1 MLVNNHS
8 QNLKEVM
15 MKKVVIVGA
24 GAQGN
29 VISGILAKA
38 PEVSKIMLVD
48 LDVERATEVAQTL
61 NSDKIQVEKADASNK
76 TQLIEI
82 FKKDQ
87 YDLVVNATLMTFNR
101 QVIEA
106 ALEAGSHY
114 IDMASDE
121 FLPEKDGKQ
130 YIVEQLEY
138 ADEFE
143 KKGLMANILAGGD
156 SGLVNVMAKEAVDE
170 LDEVDYIGIKD
181 YGVVSCDEPVAMW
194 SFQTYLEDCADDA
207 IYWEDGQ
214 YKWAK
219 PFTGEEEYYFPAPL
233 DIKGKVFYHNHEEP
247 LTIPAFIGKPVKYVD
262 FKMGDPDSATWEF
275 LLKGL
280 NLMDDEAVEIKGRKV
295 SVKDVFCNQLPI
307 TLTPKKCIELVKEKK
322 IQSQAVLAVD
332 VKGTKAGKKL
342 HYKMWTDS
350 PNIEK
355 ACSLIPGTNDVSWI
369 TSVPASVL
377 SLMILR
383 GQIKRTGV
391 FPCEVLNEE
400 ERKIFFEGIKE
411 WDVTVH
417 KQVTTDIA

>member
-1 MLVNNHS
+1 
-8 QNLKEVM
+8 
-15 MKKVVIVGA
+15 MKKVIIVGA

-29 VISGILAKA
+29 VICGILAKA
-38 PEVSKIMLVD
+38 QEVDKIMLVD
-48 LDVERATEVAQTL
+48 LDIERAAEVAEYI
-61 NSDKIQVEKADASNK
+61 NSDKIGVEKADASDK
-76 TQLIEI
+76 AQLVEL
-82 FKKDQ
+82 FKNGS

-101 QVIEA
+101 QIIEA
-106 ALEAGSHY
+106 ALEAGSNY

-121 FLPEKDGKQ
+121 FLPEKNGKQ
-130 YIVEQLEY
+130 YLVEQLEY

-143 KKGLMANILAGGD
+143 KKGLTANILAGGD
-156 SGLVNVMAKEAVDE
+156 SGLVNVMAREAVDE

-181 YGVVSCDEPVAMW
+181 FGVVTCDEPVAMW
-194 SFQTYLEDCADDA
+194 SFQTYLEDCADKA

-214 YKWAK
+214 YKWAE
-219 PFTGEEEYYFPAPL
+219 PFTGEEEYFFPAPL
-233 DIKGKVFYHNHEEP
+233 NVTGKVFYHNHEEP
-247 LTIPAFIGKPVKYVD
+247 LTIPQFIGKPVKYVD

-275 LLKGL
+275 LLSGL
-280 NLMDDEAVEIKGRKV
+280 KLLDTEPVDIKGSSV
-295 SVKDVFCNQLPI
+295 SPKDVFCKQLPK
-307 TLTPKKCIELVKEKK
+307 TLTPAKCIELVKEKR

-332 VKGTKAGKKL
+332 VKGIKAGKKL

-369 TSVPASVL
+369 TSVPASIL

-391 FPCEVLNEE
+391 FPCEVLNKK

-411 WDVTVH
+411 WDVIIH
-417 KQVTTDIA
+417 KQITSDIV

>member
-1 MLVNNHS
+1 M
-8 QNLKEVM
+8 KEVC
-15 MKKVVIVGA
+15 MKKVMIVGA

-29 VISGILAKA
+29 VIAGILAKA
-38 PEVSKIMLVD
+38 EDVSRIMLVD
-48 LDVERATEVAQTL
+48 LDVERAAEVAEYL
-61 NSDKIQVEKADASNK
+61 KSDKIQVEKADASNK
-76 TQLIEI
+76 AQLVEL
-82 FKKDQ
+82 FKKDD

-101 QVIEA
+101 QIIEA
-106 ALEAGSHY
+106 SLETGSHY

-130 YIVEQLEY
+130 YLTEQLEY
-138 ADEFE
+138 AEEFE

-181 YGVVSCDEPVAMW
+181 YGVVTCDEPVAMW
-194 SFQTYLEDCADDA
+194 SFQTYLEDCADKA
-207 IYWEDGQ
+207 IYWEDSQ
-214 YKWAK
+214 YKWAE

-233 DIKGKVFYHNHEEP
+233 NLTGKVFYHNHEEP
-247 LTIPAFIGKPVKYVD
+247 LTIPQFIGKPVKYVD

-275 LLKGL
+275 LLEGLKLMNEDVVDVKGS
-280 NLMDDEAVEIKGRKV
+280 KV
-295 SVKDVFCNQLPI
+295 SVKDVFCKQLPK
-307 TLTPKKCIELVKEKK
+307 TLTPKKCIDLVKEKRV
-322 IQSQAVLAVD
+322 QSQAVLAVD

-350 PNIEK
+350 PDIEK
-355 ACSLIPGTNDVSWI
+355 ACSMIPGTSDVSWI
-369 TSVPASVL
+369 TSVPASIL

-391 FPCEVLNEE
+391 FPCEVLNKE

-411 WDVTVH
+411 WEVIIH
-417 KQVTTDIA
+417 KQITSDIV

>member
-1 MLVNNHS
+1 
-8 QNLKEVM
+8 
-15 MKKVVIVGA
+15 MKKVIIVGA

-29 VISGILAKA
+29 VICGILSKA
-38 PEVSKIMLVD
+38 PEVGKIMLVD
-48 LDVERATEVAQTL
+48 LDIERAAEVAKYI
-61 NSDKIQVEKADASNK
+61 NSDKVEVEKADASNK
-76 TQLIEI
+76 AELTEL
-82 FKKDQ
+82 FKKGG

-101 QVIEA
+101 QIIEA
-106 ALEAGSHY
+106 SLEAGSNY

-130 YIVEQLEY
+130 YLVEQLEY

-181 YGVVSCDEPVAMW
+181 FGVVSCDEPVAMW
-194 SFQTYLEDCADDA
+194 SFQTYLEDCHDKA

-214 YKWAK
+214 YKWAE

-233 DIKGKVFYHNHEEP
+233 NVTGKVFYHNHEEP

-275 LLKGL
+275 LLEGL
-280 NLMDDEAVEIKGRKV
+280 KLLDTTPIDIKGCSV
-295 SVKDVFCNQLPI
+295 SPKDVFCKQLPK
-307 TLTPKKCIELVKEKK
+307 TLTPEKCIELVKGKK

-350 PNIEK
+350 PDIEK
-355 ACSLIPGTNDVSWI
+355 ACAMIPGTNDVSWI
-369 TSVPASVL
+369 TSVPASICA
-377 SLMILR
+377 LMMIR

-391 FPCEVLNEE
+391 FPCEVFNEE

-411 WDVTVH
+411 WDVIVH
-417 KQVTTDIA
+417 KQITSDIA

>member
-1 MLVNNHS
+1 
-8 QNLKEVM
+8 

-38 PEVSKIMLVD
+38 PEVGKILLTD
-48 LDVERATEVAQTL
+48 LDVARATEVAQTI
-61 NSDKIQVEKADASNK
+61 NSDKIEVEKADASNK
-76 TQLIEI
+76 AQLVEL

-106 ALEAGSHY
+106 SLEAGSHY

-138 ADEFE
+138 AEEFE

-170 LDEVDYIGIKD
+170 LDDVDYIGIKD
-181 YGVVSCDEPVAMW
+181 YGVVTCDEPVAMW

-275 LLKGL
+275 LLEGL
-280 NLMDDEAVEIKGRKV
+280 KLMDDETVSIKGSQV

-332 VKGTKAGKKL
+332 VKGTRNGQKL

-383 GQIKRTGV
+383 GQLKRTGV
-391 FPCEVLNEE
+391 FPCEVLNKE
-400 ERKIFFEGIKE
+400 ERDIFFKGIKE
-411 WDVTVH
+411 WEVTVH
-417 KQVTTDIA
+417 KQVTSEIV

>member
-1 MLVNNHS
+1 
-8 QNLKEVM
+8 
-15 MKKVVIVGA
+15 MKKVIIVGA

-38 PEVSKIMLVD
+38 PEVGKIMLVD
-48 LDVERATEVAQTL
+48 LDIERASEVAQYIH
-61 NSDKIQVEKADASNK
+61 SDKIEVEKVDASSK
-76 TQLIEI
+76 DQLVAL
-82 FKKDQ
+82 FKKGG

-101 QVIEA
+101 QIIEA

-114 IDMASDE
+114 IDMASNE

-130 YIVEQLEY
+130 YLVEQLEY
-138 ADEFE
+138 AEEFE

-156 SGLVNVMAKEAVDE
+156 SGLVNVMAKDAVDE

-181 YGVVSCDEPVAMW
+181 FGVVTCDEPVAMW
-194 SFQTYLEDCADDA
+194 SFQTYLEDCADEA

-214 YKWAK
+214 YKWAQ
-219 PFTGEEEYYFPAPL
+219 PFSGEEEYYFPAPL
-233 DIKGKVFYHNHEEP
+233 NLTGKVFYHNHEEP
-247 LTIPAFIGKPVKYVD
+247 LTIPGFIGKPVKYVD

-280 NLMDDEAVEIKGRKV
+280 NLMDDETIDIKGSKV
-295 SVKDVFCNQLPI
+295 SVKDVFCNQLPK
-307 TLTPKKCIELVKEKK
+307 TLTPKKCIDLVKNKK

-369 TSVPASVL
+369 TSVPASIL

-391 FPCEVLNEE
+391 FPCEVFNKE
-400 ERKIFFEGIKE
+400 ERKIFFQGIKE
-411 WDVTVH
+411 WDVIIH
-417 KQVTTDIA
+417 KQITSEIV

>member
-1 MLVNNHS
+1 
-8 QNLKEVM
+8 
-15 MKKVVIVGA
+15 MKKVIIVGA

-29 VISGILAKA
+29 VIAGILARA
-38 PEVSKIMLVD
+38 EEVSKIMLVD
-48 LDVERATEVAQTL
+48 LDVERAAEVAEYL
-61 NSDKIQVEKADASNK
+61 NSDKIQVGKVDASDKN
-76 TQLIEI
+76 QLVGL
-82 FKKDQ
+82 FKKDD

-101 QVIEA
+101 QIIEA
-106 ALEAGSHY
+106 SLEVGSHY

-130 YIVEQLEY
+130 YLTEQFEY
-138 ADEFE
+138 AEEFE

-181 YGVVSCDEPVAMW
+181 YGVVTCDEPVAMW
-194 SFQTYLEDCADDA
+194 SFQTYLEDCADKA
-207 IYWEDGQ
+207 IYWEDGE
-214 YKWAK
+214 YKWAE

-233 DIKGKVFYHNHEEP
+233 NLTGKVFYHNHEEP
-247 LTIPAFIGKPVKYVD
+247 LTIPQFIGKPVKYVD

-275 LLKGL
+275 LLGGL
-280 NLMDDEAVEIKGRKV
+280 KLMDEEPVDVKGCKV
-295 SVKDVFCNQLPI
+295 SVKDVFCKQLPK
-307 TLTPKKCIELVKEKK
+307 TLTPKKCIDLVKEKK

-355 ACSLIPGTNDVSWI
+355 ACSMIPGTSDVSWI
-369 TSVPASVL
+369 TSVPASIL

-391 FPCEVLNEE
+391 FPCEVLNKE
-400 ERKIFFEGIKE
+400 ERKLFFEGIKE
-411 WDVTVH
+411 WEVTIH
-417 KQVTTDIA
+417 KQITSDIA

>member
-1 MLVNNHS
+1 
-8 QNLKEVM
+8 

-38 PEVSKIMLVD
+38 PEVGNIMLTD
-48 LDVERATEVAQTL
+48 LDVQRAAEVAQTIG
-61 NSDKIQVEKADASNK
+61 SDKIEVEKADASDK
-76 TQLIEI
+76 SQLAEL
-82 FKKDQ
+82 FQKGG

-114 IDMASDE
+114 IDMASNE

-143 KKGLMANILAGGD
+143 RQGLTANILAGGD

-181 YGVVSCDEPVAMW
+181 YGVVTCDEPVAMW
-194 SFQTYLEDCADDA
+194 SFQTYLEDCADEA

-219 PFTGEEEYYFPAPL
+219 PFTGEEEYYFPHPL

-275 LLKGL
+275 LLEGL
-280 NLMDDEAVEIKGRKV
+280 KLMDDEAVAVKNSQV
-295 SVKDVFCNQLPI
+295 SVKDVFCGQLPK

-332 VKGTKAGKKL
+332 VKGTSNGQKL

-383 GQIKRTGV
+383 GQLKRTGV
-391 FPCEVLNEE
+391 FPCEVLNKE
-400 ERKIFFEGIKE
+400 ERDIFFKGIKE
-411 WDVTVH
+411 WEVTVH
-417 KQVTTDIA
+417 KQVTSEMA

>member
-1 MLVNNHS
+1 
-8 QNLKEVM
+8 
-15 MKKVVIVGA
+15 MKKVIIVGA

-29 VISGILAKA
+29 VICGILAKA
-38 PEVSKIMLVD
+38 PEVSNIMLVD
-48 LDVERATEVAQTL
+48 LDVERASEVAQYL
-61 NSDKIQVEKADASNK
+61 ASDKIEVGKADASDK
-76 TQLIEI
+76 TQLVAL
-82 FKKDQ
+82 FKKGQ

-101 QVIEA
+101 QIIEA
-106 ALEAGSHY
+106 SLEAGSHY

-130 YIVEQLEY
+130 YLVEQLEY
-138 ADEFE
+138 AEEFE

-181 YGVVSCDEPVAMW
+181 YGVVTCDEPVAMW
-194 SFQTYLEDCADDA
+194 SFQTYLEDCNDQA

-214 YKWAK
+214 YKWAE

-233 DIKGKVFYHNHEEP
+233 NITGKVFYHNHEEP
-247 LTIPAFIGKPVKYVD
+247 LTIPKFIGKPVKYVD

-275 LLKGL
+275 LLAGL
-280 NLMDDEAVEIKGRKV
+280 KLMDEEPVDVKGGSV
-295 SVKDVFCNQLPI
+295 SPKDVFCKQLPK
-307 TLTPKKCIELVKEKK
+307 TLTPKKCVDLVKEKK

-332 VKGTKAGKKL
+332 VKGTKDGQKL

-355 ACSLIPGTNDVSWI
+355 ACSMIPGTSDVSWI
-369 TSVPASVL
+369 TSVPASIL

-391 FPCEVLNEE
+391 FPCEVFNKE
-400 ERKIFFEGIKE
+400 ERILFFEGIKE
-411 WDVTVH
+411 WDVVIH
-417 KQVTTDIA
+417 KQITSDIA

>member
-1 MLVNNHS
+1 
-8 QNLKEVM
+8 

-38 PEVSKIMLVD
+38 PEVGNIMLVD
-48 LDVERATEVAQTL
+48 LDVERAAEVAQTID
-61 NSDKIQVEKADASNK
+61 SDKIEYGKADASDKN
-76 TQLIEI
+76 QLADI
-82 FKKDQ
+82 FKKGG

-101 QVIEA
+101 PVIEA
-106 ALEAGSHY
+106 TLEAGSHY
-114 IDMASDE
+114 IDMASNE

-130 YIVEQLEY
+130 YLVEQLEY
-138 ADEFE
+138 AEEFE

-156 SGLVNVMAKEAVDE
+156 SGLVNVMAKEAADE

-181 YGVVSCDEPVAMW
+181 YGVVTCDEPVAMW
-194 SFQTYLEDCADDA
+194 SFQTYLEDCADEA

-214 YKWAK
+214 YKYAE
-219 PFTGEEEYYFPAPL
+219 PFTGEEDYYFPAPL

-275 LLKGL
+275 LLEGL
-280 NLMDDEAVEIKGRKV
+280 KLMDEEAVAIKGSNV

-307 TLTPKKCIELVKEKK
+307 TLTPKKCIDLVKAKK

-332 VKGTKAGKKL
+332 VKGTRAGKKL

-355 ACSLIPGTNDVSWI
+355 ACTLIPGTNDVSWI
-369 TSVPASVL
+369 TSVPASIL

-391 FPCEVLNEE
+391 FPCEVLNKE
-400 ERKIFFEGIKE
+400 ERNIFFAGIKE
-411 WDVTVH
+411 WEVTVH
-417 KQVTTDIA
+417 KQVTSDIA

>member
-1 MLVNNHS
+1 
-8 QNLKEVM
+8 
-15 MKKVVIVGA
+15 MKKVIIVGA

-29 VISGILAKA
+29 VIGGILAKA
-38 PEVSKIMLVD
+38 PEVSNIMLVD
-48 LDVERATEVAQTL
+48 LDVERASEVAQYL
-61 NSDKIQVEKADASNK
+61 ASDKIEVGKADASDK
-76 TQLIEI
+76 TQLVAL
-82 FKKDQ
+82 FKKGQ

-101 QVIEA
+101 QIIEA
-106 ALEAGSHY
+106 SLEAGSHY

-130 YIVEQLEY
+130 YLVEQLEY
-138 ADEFE
+138 AEEFE

-181 YGVVSCDEPVAMW
+181 YGVVTCDEPVAMW
-194 SFQTYLEDCADDA
+194 SFQTYLEDCNDEA

-214 YKWAK
+214 YKWAE

-233 DIKGKVFYHNHEEP
+233 NITGKVFYHNHEEP
-247 LTIPAFIGKPVKYVD
+247 LTIPKFIGKPVKYVD

-275 LLKGL
+275 LLAGL
-280 NLMDDEAVEIKGRKV
+280 KLMDEEPVDVKGGSV
-295 SVKDVFCNQLPI
+295 SPKDIFCKQLPK
-307 TLTPKKCIELVKEKK
+307 TLTPKKCVDLVKEKK

-332 VKGTKAGKKL
+332 VKGTKDGQKL

-355 ACSLIPGTNDVSWI
+355 ACSMIPGTSDVSWI
-369 TSVPASVL
+369 TSVPASIL

-391 FPCEVLNEE
+391 FPCEVFNKE
-400 ERKIFFEGIKE
+400 ERKLFFEGIKE
-411 WDVTVH
+411 WDVVIH
-417 KQVTTDIA
+417 KQITTDIA

>member
-1 MLVNNHS
+1 
-8 QNLKEVM
+8 
-15 MKKVVIVGA
+15 MKKVIIVGA

-29 VISGILAKA
+29 VICGILAKA
-38 PEVSKIMLVD
+38 PEVSEIMLVD
-48 LDVERATEVAQTL
+48 LDIERASEVAEYI
-61 NSDKIQVEKADASNK
+61 NSDKIQVETADASDK
-76 TQLIEI
+76 SQLAAL
-82 FKKDQ
+82 FAKGS

-101 QVIEA
+101 QIIEA
-106 ALEAGSHY
+106 ALESESHY

-130 YIVEQLEY
+130 YLVEQLEY
-138 ADEFE
+138 AEEFE
-143 KKGLMANILAGGD
+143 AKGLTANILAGGD

-181 YGVVSCDEPVAMW
+181 YGVVTCDEPVAMW
-194 SFQTYLEDCADDA
+194 SFQTYLEDCADKA
-207 IYWEDGQ
+207 IYWENGQ
-214 YKWAK
+214 YKWAE
-219 PFTGEEEYYFPAPL
+219 PFSGEEEYYFPAPL
-233 DIKGKVFYHNHEEP
+233 NLTGKVFYHNHEEP
-247 LTIPAFIGKPVKYVD
+247 LTIPKFIGKPVKYVD

-275 LLKGL
+275 LLGGL
-280 NLMDDEAVEIKGRKV
+280 KLMDTTPVDIKGNSV
-295 SVKDVFCNQLPI
+295 SPKEVFCNRLPK
-307 TLTPKKCIELVKEKK
+307 TLTPEKCIELVKENK
-322 IQSQAVLAVD
+322 ITSQAVLAVD

-391 FPCEVLNEE
+391 FPCEVFNKE
-400 ERKIFFEGIKE
+400 ERDIFFKGIKE
-411 WDVTVH
+411 WDVIIH
-417 KQVTTDIA
+417 KQITSDIA

>member
-1 MLVNNHS
+1 
-8 QNLKEVM
+8 
-15 MKKVVIVGA
+15 MKKVIIVGA

-29 VISGILAKA
+29 VIAGILAKA
-38 PEVSKIMLVD
+38 EEVSKIMLVD
-48 LDVERATEVAQTL
+48 LDVERAAEVAEYL
-61 NSDKIQVEKADASNK
+61 NSDKIQVDKADASDK
-76 TQLIEI
+76 DQLVGL
-82 FKKDQ
+82 FKKDD

-101 QVIEA
+101 QIIEA
-106 ALEAGSHY
+106 SLEAGSHY

-130 YIVEQLEY
+130 YLTEQFEY
-138 ADEFE
+138 AEEFE

-181 YGVVSCDEPVAMW
+181 YGVVTCDEPVAMW
-194 SFQTYLEDCADDA
+194 SFQTYLEDCADKA
-207 IYWEDGQ
+207 IYWEDGE
-214 YKWAK
+214 YKWAE

-233 DIKGKVFYHNHEEP
+233 NLTGKVFYHNHEEP
-247 LTIPAFIGKPVKYVD
+247 LTIPQFIGKPVKYVD
-262 FKMGDPDSATWEF
+262 FKMGDPDSSTWEF
-275 LLKGL
+275 LLGGL
-280 NLMDDEAVEIKGRKV
+280 KLMDEEPVNIKGCKV
-295 SVKDVFCNQLPI
+295 SIKDVFCKQLPK
-307 TLTPKKCIELVKEKK
+307 TLTPKKCIDLVKEKK
-322 IQSQAVLAVD
+322 VQSQAVLAVD

-355 ACSLIPGTNDVSWI
+355 ACSMIPGTSDVSWI
-369 TSVPASVL
+369 TSVPASIL

-391 FPCEVLNEE
+391 FPCEVLNKE

-411 WDVTVH
+411 WEVTIH
-417 KQVTTDIA
+417 KQITSDIA

>member
-1 MLVNNHS
+1 
-8 QNLKEVM
+8 
-15 MKKVVIVGA
+15 MKKVIIVGA

-29 VISGILAKA
+29 VIAGILAKA
-38 PEVSKIMLVD
+38 EEVGKIMLVD
-48 LDVERATEVAQTL
+48 LDVDRAAEVAEYL
-61 NSDKIQVEKADASNK
+61 NSVKIQVDKADASDK
-76 TQLIEI
+76 DQLVEL
-82 FKKDQ
+82 FKKDN

-101 QVIEA
+101 QIIEA
-106 ALEAGSHY
+106 SLEAGSHY

-130 YIVEQLEY
+130 YLTEQLEY
-138 ADEFE
+138 AEEFE

-194 SFQTYLEDCADDA
+194 SFQTYLEDCADKA
-207 IYWEDGQ
+207 IYWEDGE
-214 YKWAK
+214 YKWAE

-233 DIKGKVFYHNHEEP
+233 NLTGKVFYHNHEEP
-247 LTIPAFIGKPVKYVD
+247 LTIPQFIGKPVKYVD

-275 LLKGL
+275 LLQGL
-280 NLMDDEAVEIKGRKV
+280 KLMDEKVVDVKGSKV
-295 SVKDVFCNQLPI
+295 SVKDVFCKQLPK
-307 TLTPKKCIELVKEKK
+307 TLTPKKCIDLVKEKK
-322 IQSQAVLAVD
+322 VQSQAVLAVD
-332 VKGTKAGKKL
+332 VKGTKAGEKL

-355 ACSLIPGTNDVSWI
+355 ACSMIPGTSDVSWI

-391 FPCEVLNEE
+391 FPCEVLNKE
-400 ERKIFFEGIKE
+400 ERKLFFEGIKE
-411 WDVTVH
+411 WEVTIH
-417 KQVTTDIA
+417 KQITSDIA

>member
-1 MLVNNHS
+1 
-8 QNLKEVM
+8 
-15 MKKVVIVGA
+15 MKKVIIVGA

-38 PEVSKIMLVD
+38 PEVGKIMIVD
-48 LDVERATEVAQTL
+48 LDVERAAEVAETI
-61 NSDKIQVEKADASNK
+61 NSDKIEVAKADASDK
-76 TQLIEI
+76 SQLSEI
-82 FKKDQ
+82 FKKGG

-101 QVIEA
+101 QIIEA

-114 IDMASDE
+114 IDMASNE

-138 ADEFE
+138 AEEFE

-181 YGVVSCDEPVAMW
+181 YGVVTCGEPVAMW
-194 SFQTYLEDCADDA
+194 SFQTYLEDCADEA

-214 YKWAK
+214 YKWAQ
-219 PFTGEEEYYFPAPL
+219 PFTGEEDYYFPAPL

-280 NLMDDEAVEIKGRKV
+280 KLMDDETVEIKGRKV

-332 VKGTKAGKKL
+332 VKGTRNGQKL

-377 SLMILR
+377 SLLILR
-383 GQIKRTGV
+383 GQLKRTGV
-391 FPCEVLNEE
+391 FPCEVLNKE
-400 ERKIFFEGIKE
+400 ERDIFFKGIKE
-411 WDVTVH
+411 WEVTVH

>member
-1 MLVNNHS
+1 
-8 QNLKEVM
+8 

-38 PEVSKIMLVD
+38 PEVGKILLTD
-48 LDVERATEVAQTL
+48 LDVGRATEVAQTI
-61 NSDKIQVEKADASNK
+61 NSDKIEVEKADASNK
-76 TQLIEI
+76 AELIEL

-106 ALEAGSHY
+106 TLEAGSHY

-181 YGVVSCDEPVAMW
+181 YGVVTCDEPVAMW

-219 PFTGEEEYYFPAPL
+219 PFTGEEDYYFPAPL

-275 LLKGL
+275 LLEGL
-280 NLMDDEAVEIKGRKV
+280 KLMDDETEAIKGSQV

-332 VKGTKAGKKL
+332 VKGTKDGQKL

-355 ACSLIPGTNDVSWI
+355 ACTLIPGTNDVSWI

-383 GQIKRTGV
+383 GQLKRTGV
-391 FPCEVLNEE
+391 FPCEVLNKE
-400 ERKIFFEGIKE
+400 ERDIFFKGIKE
-411 WDVTVH
+411 WEVTVH
-417 KQVTTDIA
+417 KQVTSEMA